1 MSNEKI
7 ENNNLEEL
15 IEGFL
20 KKHPGPYYS
29 SEIADAL
36 GSGYIVTFNVVKK
49 LLKDRGVEKAKTL
62 PAETKTV
69 RERK

>member
-15 IEGFL
+15 IEDFL
-20 KKHPGPYYS
+20 KKRPGTHYS

-49 LLKDRGVEKAKTL
+49 LLKDVKKAKAL